1 MDRTKKIMKSRK
13 SFLSMLVFLICVITF
28 AGCGSSTIIDSL
40 KRYNIDTKLLKNYK
54 IAYEF
59 KEETFTG
66 RASSYGV
73 LVFEC
78 EPTAFLQS
86 FITSKSDGFSSE
98 KNDKL
103 ENEIVAHSSD
113 LKIPNEYFPEWNEE
127 YNWYVFGGIE
137 QEYFAD
143 TLFLVYFPTAQQ
155 LIVLET
161 GH

>member
-1 MDRTKKIMKSRK
+1 MKVKKLLIP
-13 SFLSMLVFLICVITF
+13 LLVLISCIFTF
-28 AGCGSSTIIDSL
+28 VGCGSSTVIDSL
-40 KRYNIDTKLLKNYK
+40 KRYNIDTKLLNDYK

-73 LVFEC
+73 LVFES

-86 FITSKSDGFSSE
+86 FSTSKSDGFSSD

-103 ENEIVAHSSD
+103 ETEIDSHSSG
-113 LKIPNEYFPEWNEE
+113 LKIPTEYLPDWNEK

-137 QEYFAD
+137 QVFFAD
-143 TLFLVYFPTAQQ
+143 TLFLVYFPTTQK